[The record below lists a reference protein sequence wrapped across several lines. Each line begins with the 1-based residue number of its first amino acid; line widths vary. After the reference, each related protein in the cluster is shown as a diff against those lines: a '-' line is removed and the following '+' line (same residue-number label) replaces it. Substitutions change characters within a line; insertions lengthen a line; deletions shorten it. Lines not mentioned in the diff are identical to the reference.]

1 MRRTSGY
8 VIGVDLGGTNLRSIL
23 MDGKARVWGRDS
35 RESLASQGKEATID
49 QIVSSVRAM
58 LEEAGSMDIPHPSIS
73 GVGVGCPGPLNTKEG
88 IVYFAP
94 NLPGWENVPLVRILR
109 DKIQLPIFLENDA
122 NAAALGEWWIG
133 AGRDVDDLVL
143 LTLGTGIGGGV
154 IIQGEVLHGAWDTA
168 AEIGHMIIH
177 EGGLLCKCGVRGHL
191 EAYASAT
198 AVVARTLAAIKQG
211 RRTILKEWLGGKLD
225 NLSSELIFRAAGE
238 EDELSS
244 EILEE
249 TARFLGIG
257 IANLVNLFNPRLV
270 ILTGGMIQAG
280 PLLLEPVR
288 KYAREYSLKASIR
301 GVRIVPAKLG
311 ADSGTIGAA
320 AAVLKRKGL
329 L

>member
-1 MRRTSGY
+1 MRRASNY

-23 MDGKARVWGRDS
+23 MDSKARVWIRDT
-35 RESLASQGKEATID
+35 RESLAGHGKETAID
-49 QIVSSVRAM
+49 QIVSSVRAV
-58 LEEAGSMDIPHPSIS
+58 LEEAASMDISRPSIS
-73 GVGVGCPGPLNTKEG
+73 GVGVGCPGPLNTREG

-94 NLPGWENVPLVRILR
+94 NLSGWTNVPLVRILR
-109 DKIQLPIFLENDA
+109 DRIQLPIFLENDA
-122 NAAALGEWWIG
+122 NAAALGEWWMG
-133 AGRDVDDLVL
+133 AGRGVDDLVL
-143 LTLGTGIGGGV
+143 LTLGTGIGGG
-154 IIQGEVLHGAWDTA
+154 IIIRGEVLHGAWDTA
-168 AEIGHMIIH
+168 AEVGHMIIH
-177 EGGLLCKCGVRGHL
+177 ESGLLCKCGARGHL

-198 AVVARTLAAIKQG
+198 AVVTRTLAAIKQG
-211 RRTILKEWLGGKLD
+211 KRTILKEWLEGKLD

-238 EDELSS
+238 KDELSC
-244 EILEE
+244 EIVEE

-270 ILTGGMIQAG
+270 ILTGGMIPAG

-320 AAVLKRKGL
+320 VTVLKRKEL